1 MSKRR
6 FPPPWTVDEAN
17 NACFD
22 GGGCEPFGKE
32 DVEVVGSIPC
42 VASGHPRQYYASV
55 LHALRGEPAIARL
68 HAERCLTL
76 SEEHGFRQWRGLSRA
91 VRGICAAVLEPS
103 GTIDQ
108 AIVGLDEYS
117 GAGYQFGITALFM
130 LLGEALLLRGQAEA
144 VPEIVE
150 QGLTKCRLNNEVFL
164 EAEFYRLKA
173 RYVLLGNQSV
183 DAQSLLEKAVAIARS
198 QNASSLELRAARDL
212 AWLWRSQ
219 GRLDDAR
226 GLSR

>member
-1 MSKRR
+1 VMSWAFWLLGRA
-6 FPPPWTVDEAN
+6 D
-17 NACFD
+17 NATARM
-22 GGGCEPFGKE
+22 
-32 DVEVVGSIPC
+32 
-42 VASGHPRQYYASV
+42 VAAFQRADAVKDPHTQAYVCYYASV

-144 VPEIVE
+144 VPEIIE

-219 GRLDDAR
+219 EAR
-226 GLSR
+226 RRTWAPRTNLSFVY